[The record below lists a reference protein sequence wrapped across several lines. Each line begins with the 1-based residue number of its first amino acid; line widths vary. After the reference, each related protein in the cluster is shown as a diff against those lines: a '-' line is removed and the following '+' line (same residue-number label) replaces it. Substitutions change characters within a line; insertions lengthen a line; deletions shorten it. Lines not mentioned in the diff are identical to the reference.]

1 MQNIF
6 SDNLFYGLAKLFD
19 RLLGIIILYLLTS
32 NLTMEEFGIWSQ
44 ILVYCGFGSVF
55 LLFGFYH
62 SISIISAEI
71 HKNYKSMM
79 YLGITL
85 IFIIGSL
92 FLFVIVFL
100 FPNFFNTIIFDD
112 SNIRSLILIATFFVI
127 SEAFY
132 ELVILGFV
140 RSENKIKT
148 VSAIHIV
155 KCTGRLF
162 TIILAT
168 NLSEILLSI
177 MVLNIILNFFI
188 CFVGYF
194 IVLNKNYIKSKFI
207 LSKDD
212 WSKYLSFS
220 IITNFSIFIGYFMLM
235 GNRFIILHFEGIES
249 NALFSAHYSVISIL
263 SFLPMV
269 LNYTML
275 HHISAQNIKTNIKLI
290 KNIIDWSIHSYLIIT
305 LPISLLLFIYYVPIS
320 NLLIPSIYNISSS
333 FVFGFIG
340 FYIIFG
346 FEQILAYAVIATKN
360 KYLWIIRLIGSVFQI
375 ILSIYFINLI
385 GLVALPYIMS
395 LASFIVCLWSFY
407 QLRKFIYFKEILNIL
422 GHFLFPI
429 ILLIL
434 LSYLL
439 IVFKNER
446 DILDAMWGSLLIIL
460 SFVLFEYFR
469 SSNKTFQILKSLF
482 KVT

>member
-1 MQNIF
+1 MKLNCQIKGYFLQNIF

-19 RLLGIIILYLLTS
+19 RLLGFIILYLLTS
-32 NLTMEEFGIWSQ
+32 NLTMEEFGVWSQ

-112 SNIRSLILIATFFVI
+112 SNIRSLILIATLFVI
-127 SEAFY
+127 SETFY

-155 KCTGRLF
+155 KSTGRLF

-194 IVLNKNYIKSKFI
+194 IVARISLNVSLQKQCNITI
-207 LSKDD
+207 LHCVCLYCLHGFCKH
-212 WSKYLSFS
+212 FS
-220 IITNFSIFIGYFMLM
+220 II
-235 GNRFIILHFEGIES
+235 
-249 NALFSAHYSVISIL
+249 
-263 SFLPMV
+263 
-269 LNYTML
+269 
-275 HHISAQNIKTNIKLI
+275 
-290 KNIIDWSIHSYLIIT
+290 
-305 LPISLLLFIYYVPIS
+305 
-320 NLLIPSIYNISSS
+320 
-333 FVFGFIG
+333 
-340 FYIIFG
+340 
-346 FEQILAYAVIATKN
+346 
-360 KYLWIIRLIGSVFQI
+360 
-375 ILSIYFINLI
+375 
-385 GLVALPYIMS
+385 
-395 LASFIVCLWSFY
+395 
-407 QLRKFIYFKEILNIL
+407 
-422 GHFLFPI
+422 
-429 ILLIL
+429 
-434 LSYLL
+434 
-439 IVFKNER
+439 
-446 DILDAMWGSLLIIL
+446 
-460 SFVLFEYFR
+460 
-469 SSNKTFQILKSLF
+469 
-482 KVT
+482 